1 MNEPL
6 NGLAALLHA
15 SLGAQWQRLHP
26 DIRARFTLAPCETR
40 QSFTGTMSA
49 VDRSAL
55 GWLIARL
62 IAFVRILPA
71 ARARNVPFEFN
82 LAPAPALASTPA
94 SGWIK
99 ERLYRFRD
107 GCFQFRSV
115 MSIARNGDLIE
126 QFPYGLGMKIKL
138 GAEDDKLYFRDDG
151 YFLRLGTIC
160 ALTLP
165 LPRWLTV
172 GRFTLTHKN
181 IDREHF
187 TVEIS
192 LDHPLFGRLFYQYGA
207 FRQAR
212 ATSRALREE
221 FTGSPQ
227 LSARSNLLFPAAGK
241 YRPH

>member
-1 MNEPL
+1 MDDLL
-6 NGLAALLHA
+6 NGLAVLLRT
-15 SLGAQWQRLHP
+15 SLGADWQHLHP
-26 DIRARFTLAPCETR
+26 DIRARFTLASGETC
-40 QSFTGTMSA
+40 QTFTGTMGEIN
-49 VDRSAL
+49 RSAL
-55 GWLIARL
+55 GWLIAKL

-71 ARARNVPFEFN
+71 TRAHNVPFEFN
-82 LAPAPALASTPA
+82 LAPALNG
-94 SGWIK
+94 GWIK
-99 ERLYRFRD
+99 ERLYRFQE

-115 MSIARNGDLIE
+115 MSIAANGDLVE

-160 ALTLP
+160 VLKLP

-172 GRFTLTHKN
+172 GRFTLTHRN

-207 FRQAR
+207 FTQSAIAR
-212 ATSRALREE
+212 CPAPGGI
-221 FTGSPQ
+221 TGSP
-227 LSARSNLLFPAAGK
+227 LSARSSLPFPAAGRF
-241 YRPH
+241 RPH